1 MFYSIGYSL
10 TSISNFITAL
20 KERDVSTLVDVRTTP
35 FSRNKPFSK
44 GPLKKALEHNGI
56 QYIHEER
63 LGGQSGQRSPE
74 YQEGLANLIS
84 VNSIKAGNVAFMCL
98 ERDPMKCHRGGWIT
112 PDLIAKGEEVEHI
125 LPTMKGDER
134 EGHHLGE
141 FS

>member
-20 KERDVSTLVDVRTTP
+20 KERDVSVLVDVRTTP
-35 FSRNKPFSK
+35 FSRNKPFGK
-44 GPLKKALEHNGI
+44 GLLKKALEYNKI

-63 LGGQSGQRSPE
+63 LGGKLGQRSPE

-84 VNSIKAGNVAFMCL
+84 INSIKGGNIAFMCL
-98 ERDPMKCHRGGWIT
+98 ERDPMKCHRGGRIP

-125 LPTMKGDER
+125 FPLLKGE
-134 EGHHLGE
+134 EPNPELGE
-141 FS
+141 FT